1 MRACSTA
8 GTPFSCRADRKWY
21 RRTSLVRRQF
31 RRRWYGQNYRR
42 TRLQEDKINLTLS
55 STIQSRAPPLIPSA
69 NSYSVGPDNRG
80 CLTLTDNSE
89 TTFTFHFSLGG
100 ITGDIIF
107 FNEQSTTPERGSGIL
122 RRQDPTASSLSA
134 LATNLPLARTAGK
147 T

>member
-1 MRACSTA
+1 MVRA
-8 GTPFSCRADRKWY
+8 K
-21 RRTSLVRRQF
+21 
-31 RRRWYGQNYRR
+31 
-42 TRLQEDKINLTLS
+42 LQEDKITGGQDQFNPFLNHS
-55 STIQSRAPPLIPSA
+55 ESGAALIPSA